1 MAKLT
6 IGNISDDLLKKLE
19 HSALERGLSV
29 EDEAIRR
36 ILSTSFPLN
45 EREREELMERI
56 RENRRKMAEEGFWTT
71 EEEVTRLKHAV
82 PPYLESDSVQKPDP
96 IRQSSEDRLKGF
108 RELRNRFPDVFIT
121 DEQIIR
127 AKREGR
133 P

>member
-1 MAKLT
+1 MATLT
-6 IGNISDDLLKKLE
+6 INNISDDLLEKLE
-19 HSALERGLSV
+19 RSARLNSRTV
-29 EDEAIRR
+29 EEEAMQR
-36 ILSTSFPLN
+36 ILSTRFPRD

-82 PPYLESDSVQKPDP
+82 PPYLECDSVQKPDP
-96 IRQSSEDRLKGF
+96 MRQSAEDRLKGF

-121 DEQIIR
+121 DEQITR